1 LDLPVSRFLASG
13 KIVWQ
18 WRNNFVS
25 INSQSAG
32 FSAGVFYFQ
41 AGEAADTISQRPL
54 NPFSLHGFWL
64 FCTNGI

>member
-1 LDLPVSRFLASG
+1 LASG

-18 WRNNFVS
+18 WRNNFAPN
-25 INSQSAG
+25 NSESTG
-32 FSAGVFYFQ
+32 FQPVLFYFQ
-41 AGEAADTISQRPL
+41 AGEAADTISQRLL